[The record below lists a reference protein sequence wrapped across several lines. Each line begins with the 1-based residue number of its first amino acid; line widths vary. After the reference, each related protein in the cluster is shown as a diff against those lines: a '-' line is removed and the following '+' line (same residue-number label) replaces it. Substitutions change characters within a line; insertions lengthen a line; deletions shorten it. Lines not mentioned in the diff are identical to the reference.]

1 MPSHVSRTLI
11 LTIPLAAMLTACG
24 GSSGGSNANGND
36 QQNGEGDTP
45 PVTPQMVQLFIG
57 DDCPFEN
64 ARILINNSNG
74 ELVGEAQSD
83 AEGFFDVNGVP
94 ENGSFGLVYADMDE
108 GSSFDGAWATHIDR
122 SLIMDN
128 SSVHIIDRGGV
139 CDSGSPEP
147 EATFTVKI
155 DNYDDFTVV
164 AYRGDELEG
173 VSGKEAVLPINAG
186 TVLVLA
192 SNRSELAIPVES
204 SDYDFYTVIETSD
217 YEAGESV
224 TVNLDRPTRVLDV
237 VTASGSNTETNT
249 FYWLS
254 ESGSRIE
261 LFSFLDRS
269 RSVRVIDEPGRFVAR
284 GLLYDGPDSGTRGND
299 FVVVS
304 SEAESGEFLVFSD
317 RRDKLQNTLFTDGRF
332 FFDYYGEDVGHT
344 IRTVVASQLRR
355 VYIADKGA
363 SPLKMPELT
372 NDLVIAGG
380 AVEVAN
386 VFIDTLDPRKYSIA
400 SFGVVELRV
409 DGEPA
414 MDWAGR
420 PTRTLEDSHV
430 HFNQSSP

>member
-1 MPSHVSRTLI
+1 MPSHVSKTLI

-36 QQNGEGDTP
+36 QQNGEGGNP

-57 DDCPFEN
+57 DDCPFDN

-74 ELVGEAQSD
+74 QLVGEAQSD
-83 AEGFFDVNGVP
+83 AEGFFDVNEVP

-108 GSSFDGAWATHIDR
+108 GSSYDGAWATHIDR

-128 SSVHIIDRGGV
+128 SSVHILDRGGV
-139 CDSGSPEP
+139 CDSGSSEP
-147 EATFTVKI
+147 EATFTVTI
-155 DNYDDFTVV
+155 NNYDDFTEVV
-164 AYRGDELEG
+164 YKGDELESVG
-173 VSGKEAVLPINAG
+173 GEEVELPVNAG

-192 SNRSELAIPVES
+192 SNRPEFPIPVES

-217 YEAGESV
+217 YEAGDSV
-224 TVNLDRPTRVLDV
+224 TVNLDRPTRVLEV
-237 VTASGSNTETNT
+237 FTASESTTETDT

-269 RSVRVIDEPGRFVAR
+269 SPVRVIDEPGRFVAR
-284 GLLYDGPDSGTRGND
+284 GLLYDGPDSGARGND

-304 SEAESGEFLVFSD
+304 SKAESGEFLVFSD
-317 RRDKLQNTLFTDGRF
+317 QRDKLQNTLFTDGRF
-332 FFDYYGEDVGHT
+332 FFNYYGEDVGYT
-344 IRTVVASQLRR
+344 IGTVAAPQLRR
-355 VYIADKGA
+355 VYIAGEGA

-380 AVEVAN
+380 SVEQAFVY
-386 VFIDTLDPRKYSIA
+386 IGTLDPQKYSIGN
-400 SFGVVELRV
+400 FVELRV

-414 MDWAGR
+414 TDMIGR

-430 HFNQSSP
+430 NFNQSGL